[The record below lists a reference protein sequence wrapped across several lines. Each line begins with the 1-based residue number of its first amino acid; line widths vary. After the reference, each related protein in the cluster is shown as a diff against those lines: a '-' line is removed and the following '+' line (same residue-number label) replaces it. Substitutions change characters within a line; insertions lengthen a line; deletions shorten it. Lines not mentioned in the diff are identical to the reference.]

1 MSRVQI
7 ADFFVVLFFVS
18 AAVWNHC
25 AFWASWSVVWLPSLY
40 TLLVKFW
47 FDLEE
52 KVKKSRSF
60 IALSSEMVTH
70 VGDSLHLGFHT
81 RGQTGIRL
89 MLRLLVLRAVA
100 NIDVGHYF
108 EDQMLEYQVR
118 KCCRDLT
125 KRWTIMIIYSVS
137 LKTHF
142 SETKMSRRVCV

>member
-1 MSRVQI
+1 MQI
-7 ADFFVVLFFVS
+7 FSLSCFL
-18 AAVWNHC
+18 
-25 AFWASWSVVWLPSLY
+25 SVPQYEITVPFGLLGLWFGYRLY
-40 TLLVKFW
+40 TLWVKFW

-70 VGDSLHLGFHT
+70 VGDSLHLGFRT

-100 NIDVGHYF
+100 NIDLVHYF

-125 KRWTIMIIYSVS
+125 KR
-137 LKTHF
+137 
-142 SETKMSRRVCV
+142 